1 MYLRRLPLALAVIAQ
16 LAGCSVIGHN
26 TPQLADPGA
35 IDYVLGPGDRL
46 RVTVYANEESTTEA
60 TINDRGMVTTPIAG
74 EMQATGLTLSQFETQ
89 LDGKL
94 KANFL
99 RNPRVAIEIT
109 AYRPFYILGE
119 VTKPGGYPYAPG
131 LTVLGAVAL
140 GGGYSYRADKDQVTI
155 TRSYGATKPQEGTEL
170 PAGRVLPDDVI
181 RVPERMF

>member
-1 MYLRRLPLALAVIAQ
+1 MNFRRLPLALAVVIQ
-16 LAGCSVIGHN
+16 LAGCIGHN
-26 TPQLADPGA
+26 SPQLADPGA

-74 EMQATGLTLSQFETQ
+74 ELRATGLSLSQFEAQ
-89 LDGKL
+89 LDDKL
-94 KANFL
+94 KVNYL
-99 RNPRVAIEIT
+99 RNPRVSIEIT

-119 VTKPGGYPYAPG
+119 VAKPGGYPYAPG

-140 GGGYSYRADKDQVTI
+140 GGGYSYRADKDKVEI
-155 TRSYGATKPQEGTEL
+155 TRTYGTTKPEDGSAL